1 MHAYVGNIEE
11 KTKQN
16 TNYREVVHTGPDS
29 QLVVMSLLP
38 QEEIGEEAHTIDQ
51 FFRFESGE
59 GEVVLNGEIS
69 AVSDGF
75 AVVIPAHTTHNI
87 RNTGSALLKLYTIY
101 SAPQHPEGT
110 IHKTKA
116 DSVEEEGH

>member
-29 QLVVMSLLP
+29 QLVVMSLLSG
-38 QEEIGEEAHTIDQ
+38 EEIGEESHDIDQ
-51 FFRFESGE
+51 FLRFEEGE
-59 GEVVLNGEIS
+59 GEVVLDGETS
-69 AVSDGF
+69 GVSDGY
-75 AVVIPAHTTHNI
+75 AVVVPAGTMHNV
-87 RNTGSALLKLYTIY
+87 RNTGGVPLKLYTIY

-116 DSVEEEGH
+116 DSVEEGGH

>member
-1 MHAYVGNIEE
+1 MDAYVGNIEE

-38 QEEIGEEAHTIDQ
+38 GEEIGEEAHDIDQ
-51 FFRFESGE
+51 FFRFEAGL
-59 GEVVLNGEIS
+59 GEVVLNGEVS

-75 AVVIPAHTTHNI
+75 ATVIPAHTMHNV
-87 RNTGSALLKLYTIY
+87 RNTGSAPLKLYTIY